1 MSGKIRTAQF
11 PSELDEQYEKYR
23 EQKDLNKSEAVRSL
37 IRKGLEY
44 ERQDTENGGTG
55 LVVQWLI
62 TVGSVSAVSSV
73 LALATAT
80 KFIAGIL
87 VLVAVVTNLAALW
100 KRYHA

>member
-1 MSGKIRTAQF
+1 MPGKIRTAKF
-11 PSELDEQYEKYR
+11 PSELDEQYRQYQ

-37 IRKGLEY
+37 VRKGLEY
-44 ERQDTENGGTG
+44 EHQDTEKEGAG
-55 LVVQWLI
+55 LMIQWLI
-62 TVGSVSAVSSV
+62 TVGSVSAVSSI

-100 KRYHA
+100 KRYHV